1 MHQKLPTFKEYISEE
16 LKDKEF
22 KKFYEEEGR
31 KLEIGLKIA
40 KLREKLGIT
49 QKQLAGKIKTSQTVV
64 SRLES
69 GEYWQCSLRT
79 LEKIALA
86 TGTRL
91 DISFRK

>member
-1 MHQKLPTFKEYISEE
+1 MPQKLPTFKEYIKEE

-22 KKFYEEEGR
+22 KKLFEEEGR
-31 KLEIGLKIA
+31 KLEIGFKIA
-40 KLREKLGIT
+40 KLREKLGLT
-49 QKQLAGKIKTSQTVV
+49 QKQLAERIKTSQTVI

-69 GEYWQCSLRT
+69 GDYWQCTLRT

-86 TGTRL
+86 TGTHL